1 MKNLGANRPSPGA
14 GNVLG
19 YVTDMAKAV
28 VLYSGGL
35 DSRLALEIVKEWGV
49 TVYPLHISHKL
60 LSSQKLP
67 LVEGLKTVDVTEE
80 FAQIVQK
87 PEYGYG
93 KNLNPCIDCRILM
106 LRKAK
111 EYMEKIKA
119 DFVVTGEVLDQRQM
133 SQKLDT
139 LMLIEK
145 KAGLEGMVVRP
156 LSGSLLPPTIPEQ
169 KGVINHTQ
177 LLTIRGR
184 SRRLSLEIAK
194 SKEITDFLSPS
205 GGCLLTDPGFCR
217 RLADVLRFQENIG
230 AVDIELLKIGRHFRI
245 APDAK
250 LIVGRNE
257 EENARIEELAVNS
270 HIFFYVPDTGSP
282 NAILLGDKKH
292 VKTAA
297 AITARYSDKKKEPE
311 VEVHYRQKGKIET
324 MIVKPIKDEDLS
336 NWRI

>member
-1 MKNLGANRPSPGA
+1 
-14 GNVLG
+14 
-19 YVTDMAKAV
+19 MAKAV

-35 DSRLALEIVKEWGV
+35 DSRIVVEVIRGWGIAA
-49 TVYPLHISHKL
+49 YPLHIVHKL
-60 LSSQKLP
+60 LSSPQIYLFDN
-67 LVEGLKTVDVTEE
+67 LKAIDVTEE

-106 LRKAK
+106 LKKAK
-111 EYMEKIKA
+111 EYMEELNA
-119 DFVVTGEVLDQRQM
+119 DFVATGEVLDQRQM
-133 SQKLDT
+133 SQRMDT

-145 KAGLEGMVVRP
+145 KAGLEGLVVRP
-156 LSGSLLPPTIPEQ
+156 LSGGLLPPTIPEK
-169 KGVINHTQ
+169 KGLIKREK

-184 SRRLSLEIAK
+184 SRRLTLDIAK
-194 SKEITDFLSPS
+194 HMKITEYLSPS

-217 RLADVLRFQENIG
+217 RLADVLRFQEEMS

-257 EENARIEELAVNS
+257 EENGRIEELAENV
-270 HIFFYVPDTGSP
+270 HTLLYVPDTGSP
-282 NAILLGDKKH
+282 YALLLGDRKH

-297 AITARYSDKKKEPE
+297 QIIARYSDKKKESK
-311 VEVHYRQKGKIET
+311 VEVHYKHKGKVEKVS
-324 MIVKPIKDEDLS
+324 VKPISDDVLAT
-336 NWRI
+336 WRI

>member
-1 MKNLGANRPSPGA
+1 MTR
-14 GNVLG
+14 
-19 YVTDMAKAV
+19 AV

-35 DSRLALEIVKEWGV
+35 DSSLALEIVKGWGV
-49 TVYPLHISHKL
+49 KVNPLHIAHKL
-60 LSSQKLP
+60 LPPQQIP
-67 LVEGLKTVDVTEE
+67 VVPDLKIVDVTEE
-80 FAQIVQK
+80 IAQIVQK

-111 EYMEKIKA
+111 EYMAEAKA
-119 DFVVTGEVLDQRQM
+119 DFVVTGEVLDQRPM
-133 SQKLDT
+133 SQRLDT

-145 KAGLEGMVVRP
+145 RAGLEGMVVRP
-156 LSGSLLPPTIPEQ
+156 LSGALLPPTIPE
-169 KGVINHTQ
+169 KNGLIDHKSM
-177 LLTIRGR
+177 LKIKGR

-194 SKEITDFLSPS
+194 VRNITAYLSPS

-217 RLADVLRFQENIG
+217 RLADILRFQEKIS
-230 AVDIELLKIGRHFRI
+230 AIDIELLKIGRHFRF

-257 EENARIEELAVNS
+257 DENKRIEELAVDLN
-270 HIFFYVPDTGSP
+270 IFFYVPDTGSP

-292 VKTAA
+292 IKTAA

-311 VEVHYRQKGKIET
+311 VEVHYRHRGKVSKVTI
-324 MIVKPIKDEDLS
+324 KPIDEETLGT
-336 NWRI
+336 WRI

>member
-1 MKNLGANRPSPGA
+1 M
-14 GNVLG
+14 
-19 YVTDMAKAV
+19 TKAV

-35 DSRLALEIVKEWGV
+35 DSSLALEIVKGWGV
-49 TVYPLHISHKL
+49 KVYPLHIAHKL
-60 LSSQKLP
+60 LSPQQIP
-67 LVEGLKTVDVTEE
+67 VVPDLKIVDVTEE

-111 EYMEKIKA
+111 EYMAEAKA

-133 SQKLDT
+133 SQRLET

-145 KAGLEGMVVRP
+145 RAGLEGMVVRP
-156 LSGSLLPPTIPEQ
+156 LSGALLPPTIPE
-169 KGVINHTQ
+169 KNGLIDHKS
-177 LLTIRGR
+177 LLKIKGR

-194 SKEITDFLSPS
+194 TSNITAYLSPS

-217 RLADVLRFQENIG
+217 RLADILRFQEKIS
-230 AVDIELLKIGRHFRI
+230 AIDLEFLKIGRHFRI

-257 EENARIEELAVNS
+257 DENKRIEGLAVDS
-270 HIFFYVPDTGSP
+270 HIFFYVPETGSP

-292 VKTAA
+292 IKTAA
-297 AITARYSDKKKEPE
+297 AITARYSDKKKEPD
-311 VEVHYRQKGKIET
+311 VEVYYRHKGKVNKVTI
-324 MIVKPIKDEDLS
+324 KPIDDETLGT
-336 NWRI
+336 WRL